1 MTTAA
6 DPQIVRRPQRQR
18 CVSPPLTLLGVCREE
33 IVGGEVDAVGV
44 HGLVEFGAQHTGVS
58 EKRGGRV
65 LDEQVGVAGYLVD
78 VVLVQGLTR

>member
-1 MTTAA
+1 MNTAA
-6 DPQIVRRPQRQR
+6 DPQIVRRPLRQR

-44 HGLVEFGAQHTGVS
+44 HGLVELGAQHTGVS